1 MLEPKNELVKDVENK
16 VEHPENMS
24 LMDWLMKMENPEE
37 MNGID
42 ILYVK
47 LYFIRKNGERYGWMT
62 IVENIR
68 SIAPGIKVGGIIGR
82 RLESDLTV
90 DGTRIYGPKLAKHA
104 RRMEA
109 TKVKTIYTDDVLE
122 GDPGWAIG
130 KKARRFDL
138 LLEVP

>member
-1 MLEPKNELVKDVENK
+1 MMKPKVENIEHVDEK

-24 LMDWLMKMENPEE
+24 LMDWLIKMENPEE

-62 IVENIR
+62 IIENIR
-68 SIAPGIKVGGIIGR
+68 SIAPGIKVGGIIGH
-82 RLESDLTV
+82 RLESDLIL
-90 DGTRIYGPKLAKHA
+90 DGARIYGPKLAKHA